1 MNKMVMIIPIDCQID
16 EAQYV
21 ADEIR
26 SHASEDLPTGA
37 VRHLQLEDHDRD
49 DDGDHAVAERCETIF
64 PHGCDLTSYHIVV
77 GKAELCI
84 DALSPECRRRRFCY
98 ILVERP
104 YLFQTDGRAVHF
116 FLDLATLRFRT
127 IQPRLRT
134 GGGRREILHAAK
146 LPLR

>member
-49 DDGDHAVAERCETIF
+49 DDGDHAVAESCETIF
-64 PHGCDLTSYHIVV
+64 SHGCDLTSYHIVV
-77 GKAELCI
+77 VKAELCI
-84 DALSPECRRRRFCY
+84 RAKLAADVRDGSY
-98 ILVERP
+98 HRP
-104 YLFQTDGRAVHF
+104 GL
-116 FLDLATLRFRT
+116 
-127 IQPRLRT
+127 RLRAA
-134 GGGRREILHAAK
+134 GRRL
-146 LPLR
+146 

>member
-49 DDGDHAVAERCETIF
+49 DDGDHAVAESCETIF
-64 PHGCDLTSYHIVV
+64 SHGCELTSYHIVV
-77 GKAELCI
+77 VKAELCI
-84 DALSPECRRRRFCY
+84 TAKLAADVRDGSYDRDARPMPASRRLVVLGVPGQGARRCGLS
-98 ILVERP
+98 LN
-104 YLFQTDGRAVHF
+104 
-116 FLDLATLRFRT
+116 
-127 IQPRLRT
+127 PRHDV
-134 GGGRREILHAAK
+134 GCGRRK
-146 LPLR
+146 LRMARQDF